1 VIAVETRKR
10 GFTIVEILTVVTII
24 AILVGIMLPAITMV
38 KKTVKETRQKAQLT
52 TMELALTAFKNDYG
66 DYPPSYFMTY
76 SFNNFDYTG
85 AQMLTEALVGWDL
98 MGFHPDSDWESDGD
112 KTSGQPLYTL
122 AVTGTLQQQEDNLKQ
137 RVGPYLEQGSYEAYR
152 LEDILKDQS
161 GNLNNTFNLNI
172 KNFVLC
178 DVFGRRTIALNNGQR
193 ARPGNPI
200 LYYKARRNSKRI
212 DRNYQDES
220 IYDWR
225 DNATL
230 VKAIE
235 ERDNKQFDLD
245 DDLFFYKE
253 YIRDPRIED
262 RDWPYRPDS
271 YLLISAGA
279 DGEYGTIDDI
289 TNFK

>member
-1 VIAVETRKR
+1 VKAQRKA
-10 GFTIVEILTVVTII
+10 FTIVEILTVVTII
-24 AILVGIMLPAITMV
+24 AILVGILIPAITMV
-38 KKTVKETRQKAQLT
+38 KTSVKETRQRAQLA
-52 TMELALTAFKNDYG
+52 TMGLALTAFKNDYG
-66 DYPPSYFMTY
+66 DYPPSDYMNY
-76 SFNNFDYTG
+76 SNYDYTG

-98 MGFHPDSDWESDGD
+98 MGFHPETDWESDGD

-122 AVTGTLQQQEDNLKQ
+122 AVTGTQQQQEQNLRQ
-137 RVGPYLEQGSYEAYR
+137 RKGPYLEQGSFEAFK
-152 LEDILKDQS
+152 LKDVLKDKD

-172 KNFVLC
+172 ENFVLC
-178 DVFGRRTIALNNGQR
+178 DVFGRRTITLSNGQR

-200 LYYKARRNSKRI
+200 LYYKARRASKII
-212 DRNYQDES
+212 DRNNKDKS

-225 DNATL
+225 DNAAL
-230 VKAIE
+230 VQAIE
-235 ERDNKQFDLD
+235 ERDGKQSDLD
-245 DDLFFYKE
+245 DDQFFYEE

-279 DGEYGTIDDI
+279 DGEYGTVDDI